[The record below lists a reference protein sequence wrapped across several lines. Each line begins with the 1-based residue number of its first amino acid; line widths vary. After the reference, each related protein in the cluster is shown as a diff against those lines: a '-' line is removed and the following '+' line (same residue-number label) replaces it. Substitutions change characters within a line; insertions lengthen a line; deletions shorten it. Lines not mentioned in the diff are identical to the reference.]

1 MTSEQIINRLSD
13 QFKSS
18 VIKNENLA
26 EHQVEIKGEDWF
38 DVATFMKNDPKLS
51 FDQLEC
57 ITGIDT
63 GEDGPLQTHYNLH
76 SMEYRHKIEVVISHD
91 RKDPKV
97 ASIEQLWRIGDW
109 FERETYDMFGIEYI
123 GHRDLRRILCPDD
136 WEGWPLRKDYEAQE
150 SFQGIVVPK
159 IKEEEGWE

>member
-1 MTSEQIINRLSD
+1 MTFEQIKNRLSD

-18 VIKNENLA
+18 VISNENLA
-26 EHQVEIKGEDWF
+26 ENQVEVKGEDWF
-38 DVATFMKNDPKLS
+38 EVATFMKNDPKLL

-63 GEDGPLQTHYNLH
+63 GEDKPLQTHYNLH

-109 FERETYDMFGIEYI
+109 FERETYDMFGIEYT

-150 SFQGIVVPK
+150 SFHGIVVPK

>member
-1 MTSEQIINRLSD
+1 MTSEQIKNRLSD

-18 VIKNENLA
+18 VIENEDLA
-26 EHQVEIKGEDWF
+26 EHQVEIKGKDWF
-38 DVATFMKNDPKLS
+38 DVATFMKNDPKLL

-109 FERETYDMFGIEYI
+109 FERETYDMFGINFT
-123 GHRDLRRILCPDD
+123 GHRDLRRILLPED
-136 WEGWPLRKDYEAQE
+136 WDGWPLRKDYEEQE
-150 SFQGIVVPK
+150 TYQGIVVPK
-159 IKEEEGWE
+159 VKEGLE

>member
-1 MTSEQIINRLSD
+1 MTFEQIKNRLSD

-18 VIKNENLA
+18 VISNENLA
-26 EHQVEIKGEDWF
+26 ENQVEVKGEDWF
-38 DVATFMKNDPKLS
+38 EVATFMKNDPKLL

-63 GEDGPLQTHYNLH
+63 GEDKPLQTHYNLH

-97 ASIEQLWRIGDW
+97 ASIEELWRIGDW
-109 FERETYDMFGIEYI
+109 FERETYDMFGIEYT

-150 SFQGIVVPK
+150 SFHGIVVPK

>member
-1 MTSEQIINRLSD
+1 MTSEQIKNRLSD

-109 FERETYDMFGIEYI
+109 FERETYDLSLIHI
-123 GHRDLRRILCPDD
+123 
-136 WEGWPLRKDYEAQE
+136 
-150 SFQGIVVPK
+150 
-159 IKEEEGWE
+159 

>member
-18 VIKNENLA
+18 VIENENLA
-26 EHQVEIKGEDWF
+26 EHQVEIKSEDWF
-38 DVATFMKNDPKLS
+38 DVATFMKDDPKLS

-109 FERETYDMFGIEYI
+109 FERETYDMFGIEYT

-150 SFQGIVVPK
+150 SFHGIVVPK

>member
-1 MTSEQIINRLSD
+1 MTFEQIKNRLSD

-18 VIKNENLA
+18 VISNENLA
-26 EHQVEIKGEDWF
+26 ENQVEVEGEDWF
-38 DVATFMKNDPKLS
+38 EVATFMKNDPKLL

-63 GEDGPLQTHYNLH
+63 GEDKPLQTHYNLH

-109 FERETYDMFGIEYI
+109 FERETYDMFGIEYT

-150 SFQGIVVPK
+150 SFHGIVVPK
-159 IKEEEGWE
+159 IKYEE

>member
-1 MTSEQIINRLSD
+1 MTAEQIKASLSD

-18 VIKNENLA
+18 VIENENLA
-26 EHQVEIKGEDWF
+26 NHQIEINGDHWL
-38 DVATFMKNDPKLS
+38 DIATFMKNDPKLS

-76 SMEYRHKIEVVISHD
+76 SMEHRHKIEIVITHD
-91 RKDPKV
+91 RKNPKV
-97 ASIEQLWRIGDW
+97 SSIEQLWRIGDW

-150 SFQGIVVPK
+150 SFHGIVVPK

>member
-1 MTSEQIINRLSD
+1 MTSEQIKNRLSD

-18 VIKNENLA
+18 IIKNENLA

-38 DVATFMKNDPKLS
+38 DVATFMKDDPKLS

-109 FERETYDMFGIEYI
+109 FERETYDMFGIEYT

-136 WEGWPLRKDYEAQE
+136 WEGWPLRKDY
-150 SFQGIVVPK
+150 
-159 IKEEEGWE
+159 

>member
-1 MTSEQIINRLSD
+1 MCIRDS
-13 QFKSS
+13 
-18 VIKNENLA
+18 
-26 EHQVEIKGEDWF
+26 
-38 DVATFMKNDPKLS
+38 PKLS

-57 ITGIDT
+57 ITGTDT

-76 SMEYRHKIEVVISHD
+76 SMEHRHKIEIVISHK
-91 RKDPKV
+91 RENPKV
-97 ASIEQLWRIGDW
+97 ASIEKLWRIGDW

-150 SFQGIVVPK
+150 SFHGIVVPK

>member
-1 MTSEQIINRLSD
+1 MTFEQIKNRLSD

-18 VIKNENLA
+18 VISNENLA
-26 EHQVEIKGEDWF
+26 ENQVEVKGEDWF
-38 DVATFMKNDPKLS
+38 EVATFMKNDPKLL

-63 GEDGPLQTHYNLH
+63 GEDKPLQTHYNLH

-150 SFQGIVVPK
+150 SFHGIVVPK

>member
-1 MTSEQIINRLSD
+1 MTSEQIKNRLSD

-18 VIKNENLA
+18 IIKNENLA

-76 SMEYRHKIEVVISHD
+76 SMEYRHKIEAVISHD

-109 FERETYDMFGIEYI
+109 FERETYDMYGII
-123 GHRDLRRILCPDD
+123 FDGHRDLRRMLLPED
-136 WEGWPLRKDYEAQE
+136 WEGYPLRKDYEEQE
-150 SFQGIVVPK
+150 TYHGIVVGK
-159 IKEEEGWE
+159 IKEEAWD

>member
-1 MTSEQIINRLSD
+1 MTSEQIKNRLSD

-18 VIKNENLA
+18 IIKNENLA
-26 EHQVEIKGEDWF
+26 EHQVEIKGEDWL

-76 SMEYRHKIEVVISHD
+76 CLLYTSPSPRD
-91 RKDPKV
+91 RQKSRMPSS
-97 ASIEQLWRIGDW
+97 A
-109 FERETYDMFGIEYI
+109 
-123 GHRDLRRILCPDD
+123 
-136 WEGWPLRKDYEAQE
+136 
-150 SFQGIVVPK
+150 
-159 IKEEEGWE
+159 

>member
-1 MTSEQIINRLSD
+1 MTFEQIKNRLSG

-18 VIKNENLA
+18 VISNENLA
-26 EHQVEIKGEDWF
+26 ENQVEVKGEDWF
-38 DVATFMKNDPKLS
+38 DVATFMKNDPKLL

-63 GEDGPLQTHYNLH
+63 GEDKPLQTHYNLH

-109 FERETYDMFGIEYI
+109 FERETYDMFGIEYT

-150 SFQGIVVPK
+150 SFHGIVVPK

>member
-1 MTSEQIINRLSD
+1 MTSEQIKNRLSD

-18 VIKNENLA
+18 IIKNENLA
-26 EHQVEIKGEDWF
+26 EHQVEIKGEDWL

-76 SMEYRHKIEVVISHD
+76 SMEHRHKIEAVISHD

-109 FERETYDMFGIEYI
+109 FERETYDMFGINFT
-123 GHRDLRRILCPDD
+123 GHRDLRRILLPED
-136 WEGWPLRKDYEAQE
+136 WDGWPLRKDYEEQE
-150 SFQGIVVPK
+150 TYHGIVVPK
-159 IKEEEGWE
+159 VKEGWE

>member
-1 MTSEQIINRLSD
+1 MTSEQIKNRLSD

-18 VIKNENLA
+18 VIENENLA

-109 FERETYDMFGIEYI
+109 FERETYDMFGINFT
-123 GHRDLRRILCPDD
+123 GHRDLRRILLPED
-136 WEGWPLRKDYEAQE
+136 WDGWPLRKDYVEQE
-150 SFQGIVVPK
+150 TYHGIVVPK
-159 IKEEEGWE
+159 VKEGWE

>member
-1 MTSEQIINRLSD
+1 MTFEQIKNRLSD

-18 VIKNENLA
+18 VISNENLA
-26 EHQVEIKGEDWF
+26 ENQVEVKGEDWF
-38 DVATFMKNDPKLS
+38 EVATFMKNDPKLL

-63 GEDGPLQTHYNLH
+63 GEDKPLQTHYNLH

-97 ASIEQLWRIGDW
+97 ASIEQLWLSLIHNL
-109 FERETYDMFGIEYI
+109 T
-123 GHRDLRRILCPDD
+123 LPT
-136 WEGWPLRKDYEAQE
+136 KA
-150 SFQGIVVPK
+150 
-159 IKEEEGWE
+159 

>member
-1 MTSEQIINRLSD
+1 MTSEQIKNRLSD

-18 VIKNENLA
+18 IIKNENLA

-76 SMEYRHKIEVVISHD
+76 SMEYRHKIEAVISHD

-109 FERETYDMFGIEYI
+109 FERETYDMFGIEYT

-136 WEGWPLRKDYEAQE
+136 WEGWPLRKDYEEQE
-150 SFQGIVVPK
+150 SFHGIVVPK
-159 IKEEEGWE
+159 IKEEEWE

>member
-1 MTSEQIINRLSD
+1 MTTEQIKNRLSD

-38 DVATFMKNDPKLS
+38 DVAIFMKDDPKLS

-109 FERETYDMFGIEYI
+109 FERETYDMFGIKYT

-150 SFQGIVVPK
+150 SFHGIVVPK